1 MRRRTF
7 LGHCAALTLGRFA
20 IAEPQGT
27 AQRLAARERAARF
40 LIGRQSRDGAWR
52 SNVYGAFKDGR
63 ALTPLACLAL
73 EKSRCAFACDAAAK
87 AMSWIELQST
97 SIAEL
102 FPIHNAS
109 WILQATVGSENRV
122 ALRGAMVERLRQLQ
136 LNASM
141 SWDRE
146 HPYFGGWSYAPR
158 APRAAKNIAPFQQP
172 NLSASVLAIAGL
184 SSAGVCSDEP
194 VMQDALGF
202 VRRCQNLSARGQAPS
217 KFDDGGFFQLH
228 DDPSRNKA
236 GPAGTEADGTT
247 RQRSYTSASADG
259 LRGLVMCGLG
269 DGDLEVDEAR
279 RWLDKHL
286 RLGDVPDLRHYAAYS
301 VADAQAGLPQAAG
314 KPVWRDR
321 VDGALIGTQATD
333 GSWHNPAG
341 EMRENDPLLRHRSQC
356 SRLPDRLASEH
367 PIDNRRSTR
376 WRANWPIPGIA

>member
-1 MRRRTF
+1 
-7 LGHCAALTLGRFA
+7 
-20 IAEPQGT
+20 
-27 AQRLAARERAARF
+27 
-40 LIGRQSRDGAWR
+40 
-52 SNVYGAFKDGR
+52 
-63 ALTPLACLAL
+63 
-73 EKSRCAFACDAAAK
+73 
-87 AMSWIELQST
+87 MSWIELQST

-247 RQRSYTSASADG
+247 PQRSYTSASADG

-269 DGDLEVDEAR
+269 DGDREVDAAR

-301 VADAQAGLPQAAG
+301 VADAEAGLPEAAG

-321 VDGALIGTQATD
+321 VAGALIGAQGTD
-333 GSWHNPAG
+333 GSWYNPAG
-341 EMRENDPLLRHRSQC
+341 EMRENDPIVAT
-356 SRLPDRLASEH
+356 PLAVL
-367 PIDNRRSTR
+367 
-376 WRANWPIPGIA
+376 ALA